1 MNVAQLAVNFAVGAR
16 SHARGDSVAWDLGY
30 TMLLPRVLAV
40 ALLLLLACVALLLL
54 LACVGSGGG
63 AGGEGNATDYLLEA
77 GGGTSGTQPG
87 TNAKAQRLQDMAGY
101 LDKLRQHVTYTA
113 QG

>member
-1 MNVAQLAVNFAVGAR
+1 MNVAQPAVNFTVRGKV
-16 SHARGDSVAWDLGY
+16 HARGDSVAWDLGY
-30 TMLLPRVLAV
+30 TMLLPRVLA
-40 ALLLLLACVALLLL
+40 VALLLL